1 MQAKSPIYKYVQFR
15 LQYLK
20 RQNSKK
26 NQTQESAQNEA
37 AETVEIDDEAMKN
50 ELFMLKSMV
59 INTHNLKE
67 IERKI
72 QITSKCRSQMLKDIH
87 LDILTEFPYL
97 FSHGELVRVFL
108 RFLLLHV
115 F

>member
-1 MQAKSPIYKYVQFR
+1 MK
-15 LQYLK
+15 
-20 RQNSKK
+20 QNSKR
-26 NQTQESAQNEA
+26 NQTQENAQNDA
-37 AETVEIDDEAMKN
+37 VETELTDEAMKN

-59 INTHNLKE
+59 INTHNLNE

-72 QITSKCRSQMLKDIH
+72 QITSKCRSQMLKDFH
-87 LDILTEFPYL
+87 MDIRAEFPYF